1 MKRVSRCLVSCL
13 VLVLAT
19 AAPALAKKNQQAED
33 IDFGAVTCQEFI
45 QEISEADAES
55 AGMILLWLDGYLS
68 GVSGDTTLK
77 WAPLGKFSEALMA
90 ACAKKPGSKVL
101 DVAKR
106 VGIN

>member
-1 MKRVSRCLVSCL
+1 MKRLSRCLLSCL

-19 AAPALAKKNQQAED
+19 AAPALAKKNQQPGN
-33 IDFGAVTCQEFI
+33 IDFGAVTCKEFVR
-45 QEISEADAES
+45 EIAGADDES

-77 WAPLGKFSEALMA
+77 WEPLEKFSEALMST
-90 ACAKKPGSKVL
+90 CAQKPGAKVL
-101 DVAKR
+101 DVAKQ